1 MKKTRQDNRLTDFY
15 IIVAEQLAE
24 EYVPH
29 RIESISGSIGWRYKY
44 CDELGIPFVITL
56 DYETLEEP
64 HPVTLRERDTK
75 QQISVPINEITMVIK
90 ETSTGKMT
98 WDQLCQKYPKYVK
111 KATE

>member
-1 MKKTRQDNRLTDFY
+1 MAD
-15 IIVAEQLAE
+15 

-29 RIESISGSIGWRYKY
+29 RIEDLNGSIGWRYKY

-75 QQISVPINEITMVIK
+75 HQLSVPIKEISAIIK
-90 ETSTGKMT
+90 ETSTGKLT
-98 WDQLCQKYPKYVK
+98 WNQLCQKYPKYVK
-111 KATE
+111 RAIE